1 MTPVLSPNTQAI
13 LLLTAPLIAGHG
25 TASPDLLSQGEY
37 KRLARHLREIQRQP
51 ADLLSPDAAEILR
64 ACQPMIDENRLQRL
78 LGRGFLLSQV
88 IERWQARAIWMVSR
102 ADADYPRRLKAR
114 LREDAPPVIY
124 GCGDMSLLD
133 SGGLAVVGSRHVD
146 DALIDYAMAVSRL
159 AAQAGRR
166 LVSGGA
172 KGIDQAAMRG
182 ALEAGGNVCGVLA
195 DSLEKTTM
203 NREHRNLLLDG
214 QLVLIS
220 PYDPSAGFNV
230 GNAMQRNKLIY
241 ALADASLVVSSDLN
255 KGGTWAGATEQLDK
269 LKFVPVFVRSTGE
282 SSAGLDGLRKKG
294 ALPWPNPQ
302 DVDAFEDVFNVA
314 VPTPMGSPQVGFA
327 LFSNDEPS
335 VANAI
340 STAPVPRDAAP
351 IPQHEG
357 EPSAPDNVV
366 SDAHPPDTASEEL
379 PPVPPEAVAP
389 IDKAKESLQ
398 PESTPAEVLFAAV
411 RTAIQLLLSAP
422 MKDAEVAAALDV
434 STAQAK
440 VWLQCL
446 VDEGAVER
454 LSRPIRYLVKSQGF
468 LIPPT
473 AHNNRLERTASRRR

>member
-13 LLLTAPLIAGHG
+13 LLLTAPLIVGRG
-25 TASPDLLSQGEY
+25 TASPDLLSPGEY

-51 ADLLSPDAAEILR
+51 ADLVSPDATEIMR
-64 ACQPMIDENRLQRL
+64 ACQPVIDESRLQRL

-88 IERWQARAIWMVSR
+88 IERWQARAIWVVSR
-102 ADADYPRRLKAR
+102 ADADYPRRLKVR
-114 LREDAPPVIY
+114 LREDAPAVIY

-146 DALIDYAMAVSRL
+146 DSLIDYTMVVGRL
-159 AAQAGRR
+159 AARAGRT

-182 ALEAGGNVCGVLA
+182 TLEAGGKVCGVLA

-241 ALADASLVVSSDLN
+241 ALADTSLVVSSDLN
-255 KGGTWAGATEQLDK
+255 KGGTWAGAVEQLDK
-269 LKFVPVFVRSTGE
+269 LKFVPIFVRTTGE

-302 DVDAFEDVFNVA
+302 DVDSFEEVFNVA
-314 VPTPMGSPQVGFA
+314 MPTSMASPQVGFS
-327 LFSNDEPS
+327 LFSNDGPS
-335 VANAI
+335 PADAMR
-340 STAPVPRDAAP
+340 TAPVPLDTAP
-351 IPQHEG
+351 VPQIG
-357 EPSAPDNVV
+357 SEPSALADVV
-366 SDAHPPDTASEEL
+366 SDARPPVAASEEP
-379 PPVPPEAVAP
+379 PPVTSEAEAP
-389 IDKAKESLQ
+389 VGEAKESPQ

-411 RTAIQLLLSAP
+411 RTAIQQLLSAP

-434 STAQAK
+434 SNAQAK
-440 VWLQCL
+440 AWLQHL
-446 VDEGAVER
+446 VDEGVLEKQKKPAGYVVKQKR
-454 LSRPIRYLVKSQGF
+454 LF
-468 LIPPT
+468 
-473 AHNNRLERTASRRR
+473 E

>member
-1 MTPVLSPNTQAI
+1 MTPALSPNTQAI
-13 LLLTAPLIAGHG
+13 LLLTAPLIAGRG
-25 TASPDLLSQGEY
+25 TSSSDLLSPGEY

-51 ADLLSPDAAEILR
+51 ADLVSPDAADLMR
-64 ACQPMIDENRLQRL
+64 ACQPVIDEARLQRL

-88 IERWQARAIWMVSR
+88 IERWQARAIWVVSR
-102 ADADYPRRLKAR
+102 ADTEYPRRLKVR
-114 LREDAPPVIY
+114 LREDAPAVIY
-124 GCGDMSLLD
+124 GCGDMSLLE

-146 DALIDYAMAVSRL
+146 DSLIDYTMAVGRL
-159 AAQAGRR
+159 AARAGRT

-182 ALEAGGNVCGVLA
+182 ALEAGGKVSGVLA

-255 KGGTWAGATEQLDK
+255 KGGTWTGAVEQLDK
-269 LKFVPVFVRSTGE
+269 LKFVPVYVRSTGG
-282 SSAGLDGLRKKG
+282 SSPGLDALRSKG

-302 DVDAFEDVFNVA
+302 DADAFEAVFEA
-314 VPTPMGSPQVGFA
+314 AAPAQVPSPQSGLA
-327 LFSNDEPS
+327 LFSEDGPS
-335 VANAI
+335 GVAPTMP
-340 STAPVPRDAAP
+340 SFPETTPTTEAP
-351 IPQHEG
+351 
-357 EPSAPDNVV
+357 
-366 SDAHPPDTASEEL
+366 SE
-379 PPVPPEAVAP
+379 PVPPSAAVP
-389 IDKAKESLQ
+389 IDKPVEPT
-398 PESTPAEVLFAAV
+398 PEPAPSAAPTPEATPEATGPMATTPSTPADTLFAAV
-411 RTAIQLLLSAP
+411 RGVLQLLLKSP

-440 VWLQCL
+440 AWLQRL
-446 VDEGAVER
+446 VDEGVIEKQKKPAGY
-454 LSRPIRYLVKSQGF
+454 IVKQSSLF
-468 LIPPT
+468 
-473 AHNNRLERTASRRR
+473 E